1 MDYWGCD
8 ILPRFIRSLG
18 DECNEV
24 PSMGLSAGGIGLY
37 VVMLKP
43 NLDMGTIYVL
53 MAGSQRTI

>member
-1 MDYWGCD
+1 
-8 ILPRFIRSLG
+8 
-18 DECNEV
+18 
-24 PSMGLSAGGIGLY
+24 MGLSAGGIELY